1 MGWGWN
7 EARVG
12 KIYFTKNPNEK
23 EKKYFFRCVY
33 GGGEG
38 GGLEWVNFFLQ
49 RIQIKK
55 RAFCFF
61 VRERERGG
69 GLSK

>member
-33 GGGEG
+33 GGRG
-38 GGLEWVNFFLQ
+38 GGLEWVNFFFTKNPN
-49 RIQIKK
+49 KK
-55 RAFCFF
+55 KSFLFFCE
-61 VRERERGG
+61 RERERGG
-69 GLSK
+69 VPSK

>member
-23 EKKYFFRCVY
+23 KKKYFFRCVY
-33 GGGEG
+33 GGGGGEG
-38 GGLEWVNFFLQ
+38 GGLE
-49 RIQIKK
+49 
-55 RAFCFF
+55 
-61 VRERERGG
+61 
-69 GLSK
+69 

>member
-33 GGGEG
+33 GG
-38 GGLEWVNFFLQ
+38 
-49 RIQIKK
+49 
-55 RAFCFF
+55 
-61 VRERERGG
+61 RGG
-69 GLSK
+69 G

>member
-33 GGGEG
+33 GGEG
-38 GGLEWVNFFLQ
+38 GARVGEFFFY
-49 RIQIKK
+49 K
-55 RAFCFF
+55 
-61 VRERERGG
+61 E
-69 GLSK
+69 SK